1 VEMPRKRISNNFK
14 KPVKEL
20 WHKFSLQGLTP
31 QKFIEIVNKIIN
43 GELKLH
49 KR

>member
-1 VEMPRKRISNNFK
+1 MPRKKKPKPFK
-14 KPVKEL
+14 KPAKEL
-20 WHKFSLQGLTP
+20 WHKFSLQKLTP

-43 GELKLH
+43 GELRLH